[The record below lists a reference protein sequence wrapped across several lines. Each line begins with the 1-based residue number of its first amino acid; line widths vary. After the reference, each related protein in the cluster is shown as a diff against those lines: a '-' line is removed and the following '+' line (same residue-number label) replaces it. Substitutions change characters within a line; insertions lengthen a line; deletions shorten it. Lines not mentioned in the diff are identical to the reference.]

1 MPIFI
6 LWCIPIQIT
15 RMVDNNPN
23 DKNNIASTDASSNVY
38 GSIQDNLFQTI
49 SSMVLNIIQT
59 SMTAQKQFTGGSAWN
74 NSPLSNV
81 SEQLTKTKNKVT
93 TRKSAIN
100 KYKLP
105 VPKHLLQRID
115 RTSSPAHVGKLRNAI
130 DFIADVGTP
139 VLAAE
144 DGLVTFVK
152 DTSNTGGANPSNWGH
167 TNFIVI
173 MHSNGEY
180 SRYDHLDY
188 KSSKV
193 KVGQYVRAGEEIAK
207 VGMTGYTYLP
217 HLHFQVFVFTGSN
230 MWTDFDT
237 LEVKDFVIS

>member
-1 MPIFI
+1 MYND
-6 LWCIPIQIT
+6 IQE
-15 RMVDNNPN
+15 
-23 DKNNIASTDASSNVY
+23 
-38 GSIQDNLFQTI
+38 NLFQTI

-59 SMTAQKQFTGGSAWN
+59 SMTAQKQFTGGSSAWN
-74 NSPLSNV
+74 TSHLYNV
-81 SEQLTKTKNKVT
+81 SEQTTKTKQKVT
-93 TRKSAIN
+93 TNMSAIN

-105 VPKHLLQRID
+105 VPKDLLQRID

-130 DFIADVGTP
+130 DFIADIGTP

-144 DGLVTFVK
+144 DGLVTSVK
-152 DTSNTGGANPSNWGH
+152 DTSNTGGASPSNWRH

-180 SRYDHLDY
+180 SRYDHLSY
-188 KSSKV
+188 NSSKV

-217 HLHFQVFVFTGSN
+217 HLHFQVFVFTRSN

-237 LEVKDFVIS
+237 LEVKDFVTS